1 MDPRDLS
8 ERKTHLLTSPE
19 FVGKVEALQ
28 TDQYA
33 TVVLKTTDQMRV
45 DERGLVHGGFTFGLA
60 DYAAMTAVNDP
71 FVVLLSSQVKFLKA
85 VVAGEVLTAQAKIKE
100 KEGRK
105 RKVGVEVFD
114 QNQTKVFEGEFF
126 CLILQKHVLEK

>member
-1 MDPRDLS
+1 MDPGDFS
-8 ERKTHLLTSPE
+8 EQKTHLLTSSE
-19 FVGKVEALQ
+19 FVGKVEAMQ

-33 TVVLKTTDQMRV
+33 TVVLRTTDQMKV
-45 DERGLVHGGFTFGLA
+45 DESGLVHGGFTFGLA

-71 FVVLLSSQVKFLKA
+71 YVVLLSSQVKFLKA
-85 VVAGEVLTAQAKIKE
+85 VVAGEILTAQAKIKE

-114 QNQTKVFEGEFF
+114 RNQTKVFEGEFF